1 MGDIMK
7 IKIVNVPEKEDGVEK
22 IEIDPISV
30 GDLLKKLN
38 IDVFG
43 VMVTRNGEVVRE
55 HDILKDNDRIT
66 ISGMG
71 CC

>member
-1 MGDIMK
+1 MK
-7 IKIVNVPEKEDGVEK
+7 IKIVNVSEKEDSEE
-22 IEIDPISV
+22 EIKVDSISV
-30 GDLLKKLN
+30 GDLLKKLD

-43 VMVTRNGEVVRE
+43 VMVTRNGNVVRE
-55 HDILKDNDRIT
+55 HDILKNDDRIT

>member
-1 MGDIMK
+1 MI
-7 IKIVNVPEKEDGVEK
+7 IKIVNVFEKEDSEK
-22 IEIDPISV
+22 EMDINSISV
-30 GDLLKKLN
+30 ADLLKKLD

-55 HDILKDNDRIT
+55 HDILKNKDRIA

>member
-1 MGDIMK
+1 VK
-7 IKIVNVPEKEDGVEK
+7 IKIINVSGKEEGVKEVK
-22 IEIDPISV
+22 IDSISV
-30 GDLLKKLN
+30 GDLLKKLD

-43 VMVTRNGEVVRE
+43 VMVTKNGNVVRE
-55 HDILKDNDRIT
+55 HDILTDSDNIL